1 MKEYVT
7 GVFNRATAVA
17 AVEQFQPM
25 MRLQKALELSH
36 YELIL
41 ITLLP

>member
-1 MKEYVT
+1 MS
-7 GVFNRATAVA
+7 GVFNRATAAA

-25 MRLQKALELSH
+25 MMLPKAIELSH